1 MLTYVKQGLIKRIH
15 VDRRI
20 VAQNRKRGENK
31 PAITVQLSGGPL
43 KARRV
48 TILGNSEA
56 VQADDVRVRPLSCG
70 ARIWIETKAA
80 VEVFS

>member
-31 PAITVQLSGGPL
+31 PAVTVQLSSGSL

-48 TILGNSEA
+48 SVLGNSEV
-56 VQADDVRVRPLSCG
+56 VQADGVRVKPLNCG
-70 ARIWIETKAA
+70 ARIWIETRAA
-80 VEVFS
+80 VEVFT